1 MENDGLTQYMR
12 IALSVAKRIA
22 EGELREGEKISG
34 RSKLS
39 SEYSVSPETVRRAVQ
54 LLSDMRVVTVR
65 EQSGVYVLSAD
76 NARRYLHQF
85 EDRAALL
92 RRRQT
97 LRQLLVQQE
106 QLNRQVSELCRS
118 ILDDTIQPAQPA
130 DPLPNYSCRVPD
142 GWPGAGQNLGSLH
155 FWQATGAT
163 IVAIRRS
170 GNCILS
176 PGPYAELYAGDA
188 VIFVGDAA
196 ARDAVARFFT
206 PSPSTRSTPEQYLKK
221 EEPHGP

>member
-1 MENDGLTQYMR
+1 MDNDGLTQYMR
-12 IALSVAKRIA
+12 IALSVARRIA
-22 EGELREGEKISG
+22 DGELAEGDKISG

-39 SEYSVSPETVRRAVQ
+39 SEYSVSPETIRRAVQ
-54 LLSDMRVVTVR
+54 LLSDMRVVTVK

-85 EDRAALL
+85 EDRSALL
-92 RRRQT
+92 RKRQT
-97 LRQLLVQQE
+97 LRQLLTQQE

-130 DPLPNYSCRVPD
+130 DPLPNYSCRVPE
-142 GWPGAGQNLGSLH
+142 GWPGAGRNLGSLH
-155 FWQATGAT
+155 FWQVTGAT
-163 IVAIRRS
+163 IVAIRRGS
-170 GNCILS
+170 AYIVS

-196 ARDAVARFFT
+196 ARDAVAHFFAPAQT
-206 PSPSTRSTPEQYLKK
+206 QAQAGRTEK
-221 EEPHGP
+221 EILNGP